1 MHILKLIFR
10 NSFRHILRTFL
21 TVLGVAIAILAFGLL
36 RTVIDA
42 WYAGVEASSA
52 SRLVTRNAVSL
63 VFSLPLSYK
72 EKIRQIEGVKGV
84 SYGTWFGGIYIDEK
98 NFFANYAMEPK
109 TYLAMFPEIITPP
122 EQMAAFLRDRKGAVA
137 GRKLV
142 ERYGWKIGD
151 IITLKGTIFPG
162 NWDFILR
169 GIYRGRDNTV
179 DETAFFFHWN
189 YLNEALKKAGRSW
202 ADHVGW
208 YLIEIKDPQ
217 IAADVSL
224 RIDKTFKNSLA
235 ETLTETEKAFQLSFI
250 SMTEAIVV
258 AIQLVSFVII
268 FIIMA
273 VVANTMAMTAR
284 ERIGEYAIF
293 KTLGFSG
300 MHISGLIFGESMCI
314 TMLGATLGI
323 ILTFPAARIFA
334 KELNQFFPIFN
345 VNRETIYMDIV
356 AALVV
361 ASVAALFP
369 AWRAVHIRIADGL
382 RRIG

>member
-1 MHILKLIFR
+1 MHVFKLIFK
-10 NSFRHILRTFL
+10 NSFRHRLRTFL

-36 RTVIDA
+36 RTVIGA

-63 VFSLPLSYK
+63 VFPLPLSYK
-72 EKIRQIEGVKGV
+72 EKIRQVEGVKGV

-122 EQMAAFLRDRKGAVA
+122 DQMAAFLRDRKGAVA

-162 NWDFILR
+162 NWDFVLR
-169 GIYRGRDNTV
+169 GVYRGRDNTV
-179 DETAFFFHWN
+179 DETAFFFHWA

-202 ADHVGW
+202 TDQVGW
-208 YLIEIKDPQ
+208 YLIEIKDPH

-224 RIDKTFKNSLA
+224 RIDKMFKNSLA

-250 SMTEAIVV
+250 SMSEAIVV

-300 MHISGLIFGESMCI
+300 KHIAGLIFGESMCI
-314 TMLGATLGI
+314 TMLGAALGI
-323 ILTFPAARIFA
+323 ILTFPAARIFG
-334 KELNQFFPIFN
+334 KELSQFFPIFN
-345 VNRETIYMDIV
+345 VDRETIYLDIV